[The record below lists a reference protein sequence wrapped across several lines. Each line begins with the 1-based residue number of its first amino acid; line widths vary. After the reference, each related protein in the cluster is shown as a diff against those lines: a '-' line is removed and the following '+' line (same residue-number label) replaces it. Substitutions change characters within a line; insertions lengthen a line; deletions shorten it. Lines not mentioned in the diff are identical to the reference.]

1 MVRTRHVRFASAVV
15 AGVLLGV
22 TVPAAMASPSAPAMT
37 SVYPPAVT
45 AVSPSVPGAFVS
57 VGPARVLDT
66 RKGVGAP
73 VARVRAKATVH
84 LGVLGQ
90 GGVPVSGVAAVVLN
104 VTVAAPSGS
113 GYLTVF
119 PDGASRPVVSN
130 LNFVSG
136 QTVPNLVVVPVG
148 ANGKVALYNGS
159 GGATDVL
166 ADVAGYYRS
175 GASAEPGA
183 FVSVGPARVL
193 DTRKGVG
200 APVARVGAKATLHLP
215 VLGRGGVPVSGVAAV
230 VLNVTV
236 AAPSGSGYLT
246 VFPDGVSRPVVS
258 NLNFVSGQ
266 TVPNL
271 VVVPVGANGKVALYN
286 GSGGATDVLA
296 DVAGYYRSG
305 ASAEPGAFVSV
316 GPARVLDTR
325 KGVGAPVARV
335 RAKATVHLGVLGQ
348 GGVPVS
354 GVAAVVLNVTVAAP
368 SGSGYLTVFPDGV
381 SRPVVS
387 NLNFVSGQTV
397 PNLVVVP
404 VGANGKVALY
414 NGSGGATDLLADVAG
429 YYLDASPTATV
440 DLGPTMFPRPDPTV
454 TDFVVS
460 CPSDTATATVT
471 VNAGGS
477 VALDGQGARTTS
489 ATVPLH
495 LSPGQAVH
503 WTLSLPGRPAVQQ
516 TARCLPADF
525 PARQV
530 TRTGNPASQWYV
542 LAPTLGAAPGTGN
555 PLYVVVAD
563 GHGTPVW
570 WRSTTTHRP
579 VDAKVAPG
587 NGGLIWGEAGIFYAL
602 DTVYHGSTWDGT
614 ESALIGLGGHI
625 DQHDLVPAAEGGWY
639 AIRYVPRDCAGT
651 GADCTDM
658 TAFGGA
664 AAATVV
670 DGEVV
675 RLDAS
680 GAVVWSWKTRDHL
693 AFAEW
698 SDLTPASHVNLAHL
712 TINGQDTWDVV
723 HLNSVEDDGDGLI
736 ISARHLDAVYR
747 INKSD
752 GSIDW
757 KLGGT
762 PTARSLSVIGA
773 DRDPFLNSQH
783 DARRLSNGHV
793 TVFDNGSEGFRVPR
807 ALELDVDTVNRT
819 ASIVRSVSDA
829 NTTFSSCCGST
840 RSVAGGGFVTAW
852 GGTGLFTETNVSG
865 EPVLSV
871 DFGTVFSY
879 RVVPVAPGVVPRSA
893 LQDGMDT
900 MYPRATGG

>member
-1 MVRTRHVRFASAVV
+1 MVRTRLALSVAAVV
-15 AGVLLGV
+15 AGMLLALAG
-22 TVPAAMASPSAPAMT
+22 PAAMASNS
-37 SVYPPAVT
+37 PPAVAT
-45 AVSPSVPGAFVS
+45 EAPAVAGAFVS

-66 RKGVGAP
+66 RKGTGAP
-73 VARVRAKATVH
+73 VARVAAKGTVH
-84 LGVLGQ
+84 LPVLGQ

-104 VTVAAPSGS
+104 VTVAAPAGS
-113 GYLTVF
+113 GFVTVF
-119 PDGASRPVVSN
+119 PDGRPRPTVSN
-130 LNFVSG
+130 LNFVAG

-159 GGATDVL
+159 GGSTDVL
-166 ADVAGYYRS
+166 ADVAGYYLS
-175 GASAEPGA
+175 GAPAQPGT

-200 APVARVGAKATLHLP
+200 APVARVGAKATVHLP

-236 AAPSGSGYLT
+236 AAPAGSGFLT
-246 VFPDGVSRPVVS
+246 VFPDGRPRPTVS
-258 NLNFVSGQ
+258 NLNFVAGQTVPNLVVVPVGANGKVALYNGSAGSADVLADVAGYYLSGAPAEPGTFVSVGPARVLDTRKGTGAPVARVGAKATVHLPVQGQGGVPVSGVAAVVLNVTVAAPAGSGFLTAFPDGGPRPTVSNLNFVPGQ

-286 GSGGATDVLA
+286 GSGSSTDVLA
-296 DVAGYYRSG
+296 DVAGYYLN
-305 ASAEPGAFVSV
+305 SA
-316 GPARVLDTR
+316 
-325 KGVGAPVARV
+325 
-335 RAKATVHLGVLGQ
+335 
-348 GGVPVS
+348 
-354 GVAAVVLNVTVAAP
+354 
-368 SGSGYLTVFPDGV
+368 
-381 SRPVVS
+381 
-387 NLNFVSGQTV
+387 
-397 PNLVVVP
+397 
-404 VGANGKVALY
+404 
-414 NGSGGATDLLADVAG
+414 
-429 YYLDASPTATV
+429 PTATV
-440 DLGPTMFPRPDPTV
+440 DLGPTMSPRPDPTV

-460 CPSDTATATVT
+460 CPSNGVNATITVD
-471 VNAGGS
+471 AGGS
-477 VALDGQGARTTS
+477 VILDGQGARTTS
-489 ATVPLH
+489 ASVPLP
-495 LSPGQAVH
+495 LSSGQAVH
-503 WTLSLPGRPAVQQ
+503 WTLSLPGRPDVQQ

-530 TRTGNPASQWYV
+530 TRAGNPASQWYV
-542 LAPTLGAAPGTGN
+542 LAPTLGSGAPAIGN

-587 NGGLIWGEAGIFYAL
+587 NGGLMWGEAGIFYAL
-602 DTVYHGSTWDGT
+602 DSVYHRSAWDGT
-614 ESALIGLGGHI
+614 DSTLIGLGAHI

-651 GADCTDM
+651 GGDCADM

-670 DGEVV
+670 DCEVV
-675 RLDAS
+675 RIDES
-680 GAVVWSWKTRDHL
+680 GAVVWSWKSRDHL

-712 TINGQDTWDVV
+712 TISGQDTWDVV

-762 PTARSLSVIGA
+762 PTSRSLSVPGA

-783 DARRLSNGHV
+783 DARRLLNGHL

-807 ALELDVDTVNRT
+807 ALELDVDEVNRT

-852 GGTGLFTETNVSG
+852 GGTGLFTETDAAG
-865 EPVLSV
+865 DPVLSV
-871 DFGTVFSY
+871 DFGSIFTY
-879 RVVPVAPGVVPRSA
+879 RVVPVAPGVVSRVA
-893 LQDGMDT
+893 LQSGMDT
-900 MYPRATGG
+900 MHPRAAGG

>member
-1 MVRTRHVRFASAVV
+1 MVRTRLVRSLSVV
-15 AGVLLGV
+15 VTGVLLGLAGPV
-22 TVPAAMASPSAPAMT
+22 ALASSSVVSGPAAASVVAGS
-37 SVYPPAVT
+37 
-45 AVSPSVPGAFVS
+45 FVS

-73 VARVRAKATVH
+73 AARVAARATLH
-84 LGVLGQ
+84 LPVLGQ

-104 VTVAAPSGS
+104 VTVVAPGGS
-113 GYLTVF
+113 GFLTAS
-119 PDGASRPVVSN
+119 PDGAPRPVVSN
-130 LNFVSG
+130 LNFVAG

-159 GGATDVL
+159 GGSADVL
-166 ADVAGYYRS
+166 ADVAGYYLS
-175 GASAEPGA
+175 GSAAVPGA

-200 APVARVGAKATLHLP
+200 APAARVAARATLHLP
-215 VLGRGGVPVSGVAAV
+215 VLGQGGVPVSGVAAV

-236 AAPSGSGYLT
+236 VAPGGSGFLT
-246 VFPDGVSRPVVS
+246 ASPDGAPRPVVS
-258 NLNFVSGQ
+258 NLNFVAGQ

-286 GSGGATDVLA
+286 GSGGSADVLA
-296 DVAGYYRSG
+296 DVAGYYLSG
-305 ASAEPGAFVSV
+305 SAAVPGAFVSV

-325 KGVGAPVARV
+325 KGVGAPAARV
-335 RAKATVHLGVLGQ
+335 AARATLHLPVLGQ

-354 GVAAVVLNVTVAAP
+354 GVAAVVLNVTVVAP
-368 SGSGYLTVFPDGV
+368 GGSGFLTASPDGAP
-381 SRPVVS
+381 RPVVS
-387 NLNFVSGQTV
+387 NLNFVAGQTV

-404 VGANGKVALY
+404 VGANGKAALY
-414 NGSGGATDLLADVAG
+414 NGSGGSTDVLADVAG
-429 YYLDASPTATV
+429 YYLDASPMASV
-440 DLGPTMFPRPDPTV
+440 DLGPTMYPRPDATV

-460 CPSDTATATVT
+460 CPSDGVSATVT
-471 VNAGGS
+471 VDAGGS
-477 VALDGQGARTTS
+477 VALDGRPALTTS
-489 ATVPLH
+489 ASVPLS
-495 LSPGQAVH
+495 LAPGQALH
-503 WTLSLPGRPAVQQ
+503 WTLSLPGRADVQQ

-530 TRTGNPASQWYV
+530 TRTGAPASEWYV
-542 LAPTLGAAPGTGN
+542 LSPTLGSGAPALGN

-563 GHGTPVW
+563 DHGTPVW

-579 VDAKVAPG
+579 ADAKVAPG
-587 NGGLIWGEAGIFYAL
+587 NGGLMWGEAGIFYAL
-602 DTVYHGSTWDGT
+602 DAVYHRSAWDGT

-651 GADCTDM
+651 GGDCTDM

-664 AAATVV
+664 VSATVV
-670 DGEVV
+670 DCEVV
-675 RLDAS
+675 RLDTS
-680 GAVVWSWKTRDHL
+680 GAVVWTWKTRDHL

-736 ISARHLDAVYR
+736 ISSRHLDAVYR

-752 GSIDW
+752 GSVDW

-762 PTARSLSVIGA
+762 PTARSLSVLGA

-783 DARRLSNGHV
+783 DARRLSNGHI

-807 ALELDVDTVNRT
+807 VLELDIDTMNRT

-840 RSVAGGGFVTAW
+840 RAVAGGGFVTAW
-852 GGTGLFTETNVSG
+852 GGTGLFTETNAAG
-865 EPVLSV
+865 QPVLSV
-871 DFGTVFSY
+871 DFGSVFSY
-879 RVVPVAPGVVPRSA
+879 RVVPVAPGVVSRSA
-893 LQDGMDT
+893 LQSGMDS
-900 MYPRATGG
+900 MHPRPTGG